1 MMNGDFWKLVD
12 DTIEYDAKR
21 AADCQKIYEDRCNEI
36 GINPA
41 NSQPQPTPQPVVV
54 YDNNKQELNIMKQR
68 IDLLESR
75 INMMCSTM
83 ELMRNTIELLRLS
96 NNH

>member
-1 MMNGDFWKLVD
+1 MNADFWKVLD
-12 DTIEYDAKR
+12 DMREYDAKR

-36 GINPA
+36 GIGPV
-41 NSQPQPTPQPVVV
+41 NSQPQPTPQPVAV

-83 ELMRNTIELLRLS
+83 ELMRNTIELLRLF